1 MPIKYCV
8 VNDSDVPS
16 AAIRP
21 SIGSAAGLAGTLVVV
36 GDAAPVVVS
45 VRAGT
50 PVSWRHATVRIV
62 KGFFERE
69 GAVTSGEERSAA
81 GIAPTRGTRATG
93 GPNVYVNRIVTRIER
108 TSPSTPVAS
117 ETCESLGDT
126 VPRMRAVQGV

>member
-50 PVSWRHATVRIV
+50 PMSRQYATVRVVI
-62 KGFFERE
+62 RA
-69 GAVTSGEERSAA
+69 GAVT
-81 GIAPTRGTRATG
+81 ATADVVG
-93 GPNVYVNRIVTRIER
+93 FFF
-108 TSPSTPVAS
+108 S
-117 ETCESLGDT
+117 
-126 VPRMRAVQGV
+126 